1 MVCDFPRYCS
11 RVKLSRLNPF
21 RNLARPVE
29 VWAWGMYDLAN
40 QSFTLLINTLL
51 FPVFFREI
59 VVGAD
64 RPALGDRLWSG
75 MVAAS
80 MLIVVIVSPFIG
92 AFADA
97 RGVRKKMLI
106 GTGVVCAAATC
117 ALGVLGGGAAWIA
130 FGVYMLANIAF
141 QLGENFLASFLPFVA
156 TSRTIGRV
164 SAIGWTMGYVGALV
178 LLVIAL
184 AAMSLFGWEDTSAW
198 RPLIVFAGVW
208 FLLGIIAPMIVLR
221 EPPAAETARR
231 RGAVR
236 EAFTRV
242 RATVRDAGEYRQL
255 VRFLM
260 AFFVYGM
267 GVQTVIFFSA
277 VIAKEVVFAND
288 PNANMKLVAFIAQ
301 LTITAGMAAVVAGVV
316 QDRIGARLMTLI
328 FLGVWIAS
336 TVGFAAFIL
345 APNAPEWVF
354 WVIGNGV
361 GFGLG
366 GIGTASRSL
375 VGRFTPAQKTAEFF
389 GLWGMVF
396 KGSGVVG
403 VFVFGWVR
411 AAAGDFASMLV
422 LTGFFV
428 VGFIGTLTVK
438 ETRGVRA
445 AMRSER
451 EWSKSMEKAAEA
463 QVLGRG

>member
-1 MVCDFPRYCS
+1 MKVS
-11 RVKLSRLNPF
+11 SLNPF

-64 RPALGDRLWSG
+64 QPALGDRLWSG
-75 MVAAS
+75 MVALS

-92 AFADA
+92 AVADA
-97 RGVRKKMLI
+97 RGVRKRMLI
-106 GTGVVCAAATC
+106 GTGVVCAGATC
-117 ALGVLGGGAAWIA
+117 ALGLLGGGAAWVA
-130 FGVYMLANIAF
+130 FAVYMLANIAF

-156 TSRTIGRV
+156 TSRNIGRV
-164 SAIGWTMGYVGALV
+164 SAIGWAMGYVGALA
-178 LLVIAL
+178 LLAIAL
-184 AAMSLFGWEDTSAW
+184 AAMALFGWQETEAW

-221 EPPAAETARR
+221 EPPAAEIAQK

-236 EAFTRV
+236 EGVERV
-242 RATVRDAGEYRQL
+242 RDTVRHAGRYSQL
-255 VRFLM
+255 VRFLI
-260 AFFVYGM
+260 AFFIYAM
-267 GVQTVIFFSA
+267 GVQSVIFFAA
-277 VIAKEVVFAND
+277 VIAKDVVFAND
-288 PNANMKLVAFIAQ
+288 PNANMKLVVFIAQ
-301 LTITAGMAAVVAGVV
+301 LTITAGIAAVVAGVV
-316 QDRIGARLMTLI
+316 QDRIGARTMALI

-336 TVGFAAFIL
+336 ALGFAAFSL
-345 APNAPEWVF
+345 APGAPEWAF
-354 WVIGNGV
+354 WLVGNGV

-403 VFVFGWVR
+403 VFAFGWVR
-411 AAAGDFASMLV
+411 AAAGDFTAMLL

-428 VGFIGTLTVK
+428 AGFVGTLTVH

-451 EWSKSMEKAAEA
+451 EWAKAIEAAAEA
-463 QVLGRG
+463 RAHGRR